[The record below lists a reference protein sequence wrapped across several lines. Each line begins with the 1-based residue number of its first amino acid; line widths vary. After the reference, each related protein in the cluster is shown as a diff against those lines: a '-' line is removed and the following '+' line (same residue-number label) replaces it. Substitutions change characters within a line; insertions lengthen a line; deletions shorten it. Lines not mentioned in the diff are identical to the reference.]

1 MIDRLTN
8 ANVDL
13 LQFPCPY
20 PLKVL
25 GKNTA
30 EFFAVVSSIIEK
42 HLTEGAPVTYSA
54 RASSGEKY
62 LSVTATFDAQN
73 QAQLT
78 TIYEELNGHELVLMT
93 L

>member
-1 MIDRLTN
+1 MTGHLTK
-8 ANVDL
+8 APIDL

-25 GKNTA
+25 GKNTD

-42 HLTEGAPVTYSA
+42 HLTEGAHATYSA

-73 QAQLT
+73 QVQLT
-78 TIYEELNGHELVLMT
+78 AVYEELSAHELVLMT